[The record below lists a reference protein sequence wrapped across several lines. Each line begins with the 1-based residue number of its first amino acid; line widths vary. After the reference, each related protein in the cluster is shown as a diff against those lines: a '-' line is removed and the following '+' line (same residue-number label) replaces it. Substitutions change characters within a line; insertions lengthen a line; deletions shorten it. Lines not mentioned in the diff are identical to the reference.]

1 MPAIEVSHLT
11 KSYKSFKALE
21 DLSFDI
27 EEGKMVLLLGPNGAG
42 KTTLLRC
49 MLGIIHFDG
58 NVEVLGFDVKK
69 KGKEARRLVGYLPQS
84 AGIDGAMTCTQ
95 AIDLFSNLRRVGI
108 TLEDGLGPFDLLQK
122 ADAKVSSLS
131 GGMKR
136 KLSIAVSLL
145 GDPPI
150 MLMDEPFGDLDARG
164 RLDLLSSLKELRA
177 QGRTVVVS
185 THTVGGVLNMADV
198 VLVLNK
204 GRSLRI
210 MKPHQIASSLIPT
223 YRIHVFSA
231 EENFHNLEGKVEVFP
246 TGWATITSRDLYGTL
261 AKLAGAGIDI
271 SKAMVEEP
279 STNELIARL
288 VSDDV

>member
-1 MPAIEVSHLT
+1 LVAIEVTNLT
-11 KSYKSFKALE
+11 KSYKGFKALE
-21 DLSFDI
+21 DVSFSI

-49 MLGIIHFDG
+49 MLGIVHFDG
-58 NVEVLGFDVKK
+58 DVRISGLDVKK
-69 KGKEARRLVGYLPQS
+69 NGKEARRLIGYLPQI
-84 AGIDGAMTCTQ
+84 AGIDGAITCTQ
-95 AIDLFSNLRRVGI
+95 VLDLFSNLRRVSI

-150 MLMDEPFGDLDARG
+150 MFMDEPFGDLDARG
-164 RLDLLSSLKELRA
+164 RLDLLSTLKELRA

-198 VLVLNK
+198 VLVLHK
-204 GRSLRI
+204 GRPLKI
-210 MKPHQIASSLIPT
+210 MKPQQIASSLIPT
-223 YRIHVFSA
+223 YRIHVFSG
-231 EENFHNLEGKVEVFP
+231 EENIRYLEEKVEVFP
-246 TGWATITSRDLYGTL
+246 TGWTTITSRDLYGTL

-288 VSDDV
+288 ASNDV